1 VDPSKHKRRPRQLAN
16 GSHTHRHDTN
26 TPIILTT
33 MNNSLYRYKGPP
45 DKPVVCKTLPPVAIV
60 PNPGLT
66 YIITSIG
73 KIPSPP
79 NTFRCN
85 GQLCANITWI
95 AGGLPMQIH
104 VAGGQFDPGGT
115 INNGTC
121 QLLQVQMVGLP
132 KLLEVTVSIGGQVQ
146 AAAYVRTS
154 TGPP

>member
-1 VDPSKHKRRPRQLAN
+1 LDSPEHQRGPRQLEHSCN
-16 GSHTHRHDTN
+16 PHRHN
-26 TPIILTT
+26 AYTPNFFAT
-33 MNNSLYRYKGPP
+33 MNNSLYRYQGPP
-45 DKPVVCKTLPPVAIV
+45 DKPVVCKSLPPVAIV

-66 YIITSIG
+66 YVITAIA

-104 VAGGQFDPGGT
+104 VSGAQFDPGGT